1 MIGYAQNLGE
11 DIMNLKYKL
20 ADAQLKANITE
31 LTDCLARICQLR
43 GVAFEWKGSAQTP
56 EYGLVAQ
63 DLEQAFPE
71 FVQRDGDG
79 YRTVNY
85 LGLFAANVQAIKE
98 LADMNAELV
107 MQVSEL
113 RDELA
118 ALRSGNAEQAEI
130 TAETVMSVSDLID
143 QVNDLGTANTTGKKA
158 A

>member
-1 MIGYAQNLGE
+1 MVCKRLNQEEAKME
-11 DIMNLKYKL
+11 KYKL
-20 ADAQLKANITE
+20 ADAQLKANVQE

-43 GVAFEWKGSAQTP
+43 GVEFQWKGSDP
-56 EYGLVAQ
+56 KNREFGLVAQ

-71 FVQRDGDG
+71 FVQRDADG
-79 YRTVNY
+79 FRTVNY

-98 LADMNAELV
+98 LAEMNAELV

-118 ALRSGNAEQAEI
+118 ATRV
-130 TAETVMSVSDLID
+130 TYDTD
-143 QVNDLGTANTTGKKA
+143 KKA